1 MDKTFKFEFTVEQT
15 NVILASL
22 GRMPYDSVAALV
34 TEIQKQAQAQILELN
49 MNAAGEN
56 SEKK

>member
-34 TEIQKQAQAQILELN
+34 AEIQKQAQAQISESN
-49 MNAAGEN
+49 INAAVEKT
-56 SEKK
+56 EKK